1 MLAREKT
8 AAIWDARLSSDGGLK
23 SAADH
28 LLQAS
33 KPPPRRKTSRLAPAD
48 TCVDRDIVPPIES
61 PRNKRHGFEA
71 ISGVPSPRKAE
82 KVARSIRDVDE
93 VVTRFEKAAA
103 TNAVDGISGIG
114 EYIRDALGRVVVV
127 DGLSRMR
134 SLEGSGARMTK
145 HLSLKPAGTHKRLR
159 PPPIDLQIE
168 WLWPSCGN
176 CPLMSATKMTNVA
189 LEIDFFLIFC
199 DYFCICV
206 HQLPLCCLIAMVW
219 P

>member
-8 AAIWDARLSSDGGLK
+8 AAIWDARLSSDLGLK

-33 KPPPRRKTSRLAPAD
+33 KPPPLRKTSRLAPAD

-61 PRNKRHGFEA
+61 PRNKRHGFRA
-71 ISGVPSPRKAE
+71 ISGVPSPRKAV

-93 VVTRFEKAAA
+93 VVTRFEMAAA

-114 EYIRDALGRVVVV
+114 EYIRDALGRVVVE

-134 SLEGSGARMTK
+134 GLEGSGARTTK

-159 PPPIDLQIE
+159 PPPIDLKIE
-168 WLWPSCGN
+168 HLGEVP
-176 CPLMSATKMTNVA
+176 PLIVSPTEKYMTVKWTA
-189 LEIDFFLIFC
+189 SDLKARRPTAYTLGVIDS
-199 DYFCICV
+199 
-206 HQLPLCCLIAMVW
+206 
-219 P
+219 

>member
-1 MLAREKT
+1 M
-8 AAIWDARLSSDGGLK
+8 
-23 SAADH
+23 
-28 LLQAS
+28 
-33 KPPPRRKTSRLAPAD
+33 
-48 TCVDRDIVPPIES
+48 
-61 PRNKRHGFEA
+61 
-71 ISGVPSPRKAE
+71 PSPRKAE

-114 EYIRDALGRVVVV
+114 EYIRDALGRVVVE

-168 WLWPSCGN
+168 HLGEVP
-176 CPLMSATKMTNVA
+176 PLIVSPTEKYMTVKWTA
-189 LEIDFFLIFC
+189 SDLKARRPTAYTLGVMDS
-199 DYFCICV
+199 
-206 HQLPLCCLIAMVW
+206 
-219 P
+219 